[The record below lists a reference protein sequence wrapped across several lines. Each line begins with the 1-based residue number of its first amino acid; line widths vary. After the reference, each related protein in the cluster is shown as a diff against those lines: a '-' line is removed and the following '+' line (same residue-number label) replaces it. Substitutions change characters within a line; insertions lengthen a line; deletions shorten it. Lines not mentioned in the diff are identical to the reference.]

1 MIDVR
6 VSFGRN
12 EDIFCDYDEAFTRRE
27 IYEETNWCENCC
39 HIGCIYNQNKKMIKV
54 EIVS

>member
-6 VSFGRN
+6 VSFDRN

-39 HIGCIYNQNKKMIKV
+39 HIGCLYNQNKKMIKV